1 MYDIDHEGGILN
13 VGGDGNMGGE
23 RGRLNDGGDGDGK
36 VGVDWKARARG
47 GHLSLLKVSA
57 AKFQSLKRCT
67 TLNMYATY
75 YIKYVL
81 KNMNPV

>member
-1 MYDIDHEGGILN
+1 MYSGLLSAYDIDHEGGILN

-47 GHLSLLKVSA
+47 GHLSLLKVSCSQVS
-57 AKFQSLKRCT
+57 KFKT
-67 TLNMYATY
+67 MYN
-75 YIKYVL
+75 IKYVCNIL
-81 KNMNPV
+81 H